1 MIPHKDSSSS
11 DTKQASVMIFPIH
24 KEIQIWV
31 YLVWMLDMDT
41 KAKFL
46 EHSPFRFDD
55 LVLQGNVIPVQNQG
69 CNGST

>member
-1 MIPHKDSSSS
+1 M
-11 DTKQASVMIFPIH
+11 
-24 KEIQIWV
+24 
-31 YLVWMLDMDT
+31 WMLDMDT

-46 EHSPFRFDD
+46 QHSPFRFDD